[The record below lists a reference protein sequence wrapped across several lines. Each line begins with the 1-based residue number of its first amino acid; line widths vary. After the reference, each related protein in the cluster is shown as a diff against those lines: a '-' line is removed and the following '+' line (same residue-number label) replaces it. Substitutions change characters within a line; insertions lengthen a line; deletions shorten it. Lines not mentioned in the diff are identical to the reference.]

1 MSAGK
6 SLLSAAPVALVTG
19 GASGLGRAVA
29 LRLARSGC
37 RGVVALD
44 LAEPAAADAPP
55 AAAAGAARVL
65 GVKGDVAF
73 EPDVVRALDACAREF
88 GSAPRIVVSCAGIAP
103 SVRLLGKRGVHALDV
118 FERTLRVNVVGTFNV
133 MRLAADRMKDLPVL
147 DDVDRQRGVV
157 VNTAS
162 VAAFDGQIG
171 QVAYSASKGAVT
183 GMCLPAA
190 RDLSSLGIRV
200 ATVAPGVF
208 KTPMVA
214 GLPEEAQRSLAAAV
228 PFPARLGDPDEFA
241 KLVLHVCDNAM
252 LNGEVVRL
260 DGALRMAPR

>member
-1 MSAGK
+1 MPAGAT
-6 SLLSAAPVALVTG
+6 LLSASPVALVTG

-29 LRLARSGC
+29 SRLAQSGC

-44 LAEPAAADAPP
+44 VQEGAPAP
-55 AAAAGAARVL
+55 GARIHAVR
-65 GVKGDVAF
+65 GDVSSEA
-73 EPDVVRALDACAREF
+73 DVSRALDACAREF
-88 GSAPRIVVSCAGIAP
+88 GSAPRIVVSCAGVAP
-103 SVRLLGKRGVHALDV
+103 SVRLLGKRGLHPLDV

-133 MRLAADRMKDLPVL
+133 MRLAADRMKELPVL
-147 DDVDRQRGVV
+147 DDVDKQRGVV

-171 QVAYSASKGAVT
+171 QVAYAASKGAVAA
-183 GMCLPAA
+183 MCLPAA
-190 RDLSSLGIRV
+190 RDLASLGIRV

-214 GLPEEAQRSLAAAV
+214 GLPEDAQRSLAAAV

-241 KLVLHVCDNAM
+241 RLVIHVCDNAM